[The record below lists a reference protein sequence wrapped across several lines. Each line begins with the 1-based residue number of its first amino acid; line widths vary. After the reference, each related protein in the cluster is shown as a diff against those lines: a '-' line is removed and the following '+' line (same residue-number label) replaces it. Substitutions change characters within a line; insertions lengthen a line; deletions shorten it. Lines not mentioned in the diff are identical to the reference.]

1 MKKVK
6 KGKYVLSVWVYARGE
21 GDMTVKRY
29 FDKRPSPQTI
39 KTIVA
44 GVWKELSNRGVP
56 VDLDS
61 NIKYYASVS
70 TVKKE
75 K

>member
-1 MKKVK
+1 M
-6 KGKYVLSVWVYARGE
+6 LSVWVYARGE

>member
-1 MKKVK
+1 M
-6 KGKYVLSVWVYARGE
+6 LSVWVYARGE

-61 NIKYYASVS
+61 NINYYASVS